1 MSGMKFRRT
10 CSSCNATFF
19 SPDRKASLCLKCS
32 KKRVVKHIPAPA
44 PAEYKQPV
52 QAVRVAPRGNFP
64 RSAPAAAQP
73 RREKTARSPKTA
85 ALTPELRDKIIE
97 CYENSYTDKNL
108 KIKDIHGEIAEKLWV
123 KRKLVADVLREL
135 NQTRVEFTNELKARA
150 IEMYKRFVENG
161 HRPDGGR
168 RKAISVAFGVPY
180 KQVMNAIREWSLSQY
195 EKSPTPTPSRQ
206 QLFEIEKTYWSELE
220 KSRYGLIE
228 MPDRIAEQLGYV
240 TRWQVLRWLDV
251 LHDDERA
258 FVSVSDPSPELQE
271 RILEEYQKYLDAPAP
286 PEHGLHI
293 TIANN
298 IGKVSPRQVHK
309 ILQIHRHKRRA
320 SYPHI

>member
-32 KKRVVKHIPAPA
+32 KKRVVKHVPATA
-44 PAEYKQPV
+44 PAEFKHPAA
-52 QAVRVAPRGNFP
+52 AVRVAPRGTYP
-64 RSAPAAAQP
+64 RGAPAAPP
-73 RREKTARSPKTA
+73 RKEKTARSPKTT
-85 ALTPELRDKIIE
+85 ALTPELRVKIIE
-97 CYENSYTDKNL
+97 CFENNYSDKAV
-108 KIKDIHGEIAEKLWV
+108 KIKDVHGEIAEKLWV

-135 NQTRVEFTNELKARA
+135 NQSKVEFTDELKTRA

-180 KQVMNAIREWSLSQY
+180 KQVMNAIREWSLAQY
-195 EKSPTPTPSRQ
+195 EQSPTPTPSRQ
-206 QLFEIEKTYWSELE
+206 QLFEIEKTYWRELDQR
-220 KSRYGLIE
+220 RYRLTE
-228 MPDRIAEQLGYV
+228 MPDRIADQLCYV

-271 RILEEYQKYLDAPAP
+271 RIIDEYKRYLDLPAP

-293 TIANN
+293 TIADSV
-298 IGKVSPRQVHK
+298 GRVSPRQVHK
-309 ILQIHRHKRRA
+309 VLQIHRHKRRA
-320 SYPHI
+320 DYPLV